1 MICMSYALLLLPR
14 TYSVLTRH
22 RIIAVGPPKQVI
34 QSLDSINTSSG
45 AVWGVVDAKEV
56 PETSFPVWTDVRD
69 IAKIHV
75 LGATEEIA
83 KGKRYAEAIAF
94 LEGQRR

>member
-1 MICMSYALLLLPR
+1 MICTLLCRLRSSGSRALR
-14 TYSVLTRH
+14 TDRLNTPC
-22 RIIAVGPPKQVI
+22 AVGPPKQVLK
-34 QSLDSINTSSG
+34 SLDSINTSSG

-75 LGATEEIA
+75 LGATEEVA
-83 KGKRYAEAIAF
+83 KGKRCVPPS
-94 LEGQRR
+94 L

>member
-1 MICMSYALLLLPR
+1 MSKSCTSIYHFSDRLGYKSL
-14 TYSVLTRH
+14 
-22 RIIAVGPPKQVI
+22 VGPPKQVI
-34 QSLDSINTSSG
+34 KSLDSINTSSG
-45 AVWGVVDAKEV
+45 AVWGVVDANKI

-83 KGKRYAEAIAF
+83 KGKR
-94 LEGQRR
+94 